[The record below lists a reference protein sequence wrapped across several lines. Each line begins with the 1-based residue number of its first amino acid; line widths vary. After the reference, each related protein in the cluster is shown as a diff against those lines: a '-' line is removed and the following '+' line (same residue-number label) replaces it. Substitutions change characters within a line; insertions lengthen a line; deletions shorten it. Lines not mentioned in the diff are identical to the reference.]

1 LVSEKTKKR
10 LKPMQASIL
19 NQDKFYSSA
28 RELFEG
34 IVNWLDSDSIC
45 GLEHGEIE
53 SKFLENGYELLRRL
67 LQGYFDKRSSDEIE
81 GECRGTDEA
90 KRTYKKRRFYVF
102 VLSTLVV
109 IGISIGVFILSLN
122 INAITRLYTDVRFR

>member
-1 LVSEKTKKR
+1 
-10 LKPMQASIL
+10 MQASIL

-53 SKFLENGYELLRRL
+53 SRLFENGYELLRRL

-81 GECRGTDEA
+81 EECRGTDEA
-90 KRTYKKRRFYVF
+90 R
-102 VLSTLVV
+102 
-109 IGISIGVFILSLN
+109 GD
-122 INAITRLYTDVRFR
+122 A